1 MSPRIV
7 YVAGPLFSTA
17 EQRYNASLVE
27 LLSARLEDFTFILP
41 QDFTKLLPGDPDF
54 FGKIFRQ
61 CIDSV
66 DVADLVLSIL
76 EGADVDSGTAV
87 EMGYAYAKRKP
98 IVGVRTDFRTLEE
111 KGVNL
116 MVARVC
122 TEMLCLPSHQMTME
136 AIADEI
142 ASVLLRLP

>member
-1 MSPRIV
+1 MSPRTV

-17 EQRYNASLVE
+17 EQRYNASLVK

-41 QDFTKLLPGDPDF
+41 QEFTKLLPGDPDF

-66 DVADLVLSIL
+66 DEADLVLSIL
-76 EGADVDSGTAV
+76 EGPDVDSGTAV
-87 EMGYAYAKRKP
+87 EMGYAYAKGKP

-122 TEMLCLPSHQMTME
+122 TEMLCLPSHQMAIE

-142 ASVLLRLP
+142 ASALRRLP